1 MKSAV
6 RMDSIQINRMTV
18 STYFTVRVEG
28 SGGEEGNRAL
38 ERTAWGQLAAALVPR
53 SVSAYQCVT
62 RNVKEFC
69 GEDTIHSDQIW
80 CEAQHRLRSL
90 CACSILLTTRKG
102 YVALE
107 HRLIHEPR
115 L

>member
-28 SGGEEGNRAL
+28 SGGEDGNRAL

-69 GEDTIHSDQIW
+69 GKTRFTPTRSGAKRNTGYGHS
-80 CEAQHRLRSL
+80 APVVS
-90 CACSILLTTRKG
+90 S
-102 YVALE
+102 
-107 HRLIHEPR
+107 
-115 L
+115 